1 MASSKDALGF
11 CTLQDR
17 KMFNLKCPIKYGALN
32 SWLLIGYLVVYSSGL
47 ATVPWVMSS
56 ELFPTRYRA
65 LGGAVSAT
73 MNWLSIILVRMLG
86 SGNVETILAG
96 ILISV
101 VSMCYLW
108 RKLPETHGVGLDEVL
123 QLFNP
128 SPETSPPS
136 TSPPSNSPPQNETP
150 LNPPPENELVPMGR
164 DRPSQGV
171 AERDEIQDERT
182 PLIDQPSQVDA
193 GIEETEDEC
202 MRRIDQPSHDDIER
216 EVAEDERMPVKR
228 RGRGRG
234 RLAERGGHSLGP
246 DYSLIRGR
254 ASDQDRPFS
263 W

>member
-32 SWLLIGYLVVYSSGL
+32 SWLLVGYMVVYSSGL
-47 ATVPWVMSS
+47 ATVPWVMTS

-86 SGNVETILAG
+86 SGKVETIVAC
-96 ILISV
+96 ILVSLI
-101 VSMCYLW
+101 SMCYLW
-108 RKLPETHGVGLDEVL
+108 RNLPETDGVGLDEVL

-128 SPETSPPS
+128 IPENSPAS
-136 TSPPSNSPPQNETP
+136 TSPGSNSSPQNETS
-150 LNPPPENELVPMGR
+150 LNSPPENELVLMGR
-164 DRPSQGV
+164 DQPSQSA

-182 PLIDQPSQVDA
+182 PLIEKLSQFDA

-202 MRRIDQPSHDDIER
+202 MRRIDQPSHDDFER
-216 EVAEDERMPVKR
+216 NVAEDERMPVKR
-228 RGRGRG
+228 RGQGRG
-234 RLAERGGHSLGP
+234 RLAGRGGHSLGP